1 MATKK
6 NSQGTP
12 VLVTTEHRGV
22 FFGYA
27 DDGAVEAWEANTGAA
42 VKLSGVRNC
51 LYWPVANRG
60 FIGLATD
67 GPVEGARVGPAAET
81 LSLAK
86 VTAIVGVTP
95 KAMDAWENAP
105 WSR

>member
-1 MATKK
+1 MA
-6 NSQGTP
+6 NEQGQP

-27 DDGAVEAWEANTGAA
+27 EPGAVEAWEANTTAA
-42 VKLSGVRNC
+42 VKLSRVRNC
-51 LYWPVANRG
+51 LYWPVSNRG

-67 GPVEGARVGPAAET
+67 GPKDGARVGPAASQ

-86 VTAIVGVTP
+86 VTAIVGVT
-95 KAMDAWENAP
+95 AAAADAWENAP